1 MATHVAMLKPTSPE
15 GRAAQGGARVR
26 PAASPAA
33 TRHTAATADAHPDDA
48 GTPFYDHLMS
58 MIDATA
64 LENRRAEQDH
74 ETDAAPLL
82 PDYSWRAGQLI
93 AGTAGLIAVAAV
105 GAAMIGSGVGL
116 RERPPVIAAD
126 SAPDK
131 SVSPVVASATKADDA
146 AERTLV
152 TSEIDG
158 RKPTGVDV
166 KGTDEGSIETGSVAV
181 AKPGEPPVAKP
192 AAEPPREKLGSGP
205 ATETDGPAEGAT
217 SAKAAPTDMPPP
229 TEDPPSEKEEVG
241 APLSPAPES
250 KAQSTPKG
258 PDAVRIA
265 RIVSD
270 VKMRAG
276 PSNGQAVLATIP
288 RGTTVEVI
296 ECRGWCEII
305 FRGQRGWIY
314 KSFMGATEISRGG

>member
-1 MATHVAMLKPTSPE
+1 V
-15 GRAAQGGARVR
+15 Q
-26 PAASPAA
+26 PAASPTA
-33 TRHTAATADAHPDDA
+33 TGYTAASDEARPDDA

-64 LENRRAEQDH
+64 LENRRAEQSH

-116 RERPPVIAAD
+116 REPPPVVAAD

-131 SVSPVVASATKADDA
+131 SVSPVVATATKADDA

-152 TSEIDG
+152 TAQLDG
-158 RKPTGVDV
+158 SKPTGVED
-166 KGTDEGSIETGSVAV
+166 KGTTKGGIETGSLVVAR
-181 AKPGEPPVAKP
+181 PEEPPVVKP
-192 AAEPPREKLGSGP
+192 AAEPPSEKLGSDA
-205 ATETDGPAEGAT
+205 ATEKDGPAGGAT
-217 SAKAAPTDMPPP
+217 SAKAAPTDTPPP
-229 TEDPPSEKEEVG
+229 NEGPPSEKAATE

-250 KAQSTPKG
+250 EAHSTPKG

-270 VKMRAG
+270 VNMRAG

-288 RGTTVEVI
+288 RGTAVEVI
-296 ECRGWCEII
+296 ECRQWCEVV

-314 KSFMGATEISRGG
+314 KSFIGATEISRGG